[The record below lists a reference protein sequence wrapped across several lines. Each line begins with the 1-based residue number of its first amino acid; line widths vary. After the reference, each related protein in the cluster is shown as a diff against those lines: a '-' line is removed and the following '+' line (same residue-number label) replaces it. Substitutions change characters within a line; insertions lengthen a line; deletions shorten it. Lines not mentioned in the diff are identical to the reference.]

1 MDRYT
6 HGHHESV
13 LRSHAWRTAEN
24 SAGYLLDSLQPGQ
37 ELLDVGCGPG
47 TITIDLAERVAPG
60 RVVGIDS
67 QSEVIARADELRQ
80 RRDRA
85 NVTFSVGD
93 VYALRFDDARFDVV
107 HAHQLLQH
115 LTRPVDALKEMYR
128 VMRPGGIL
136 GVRDSDYAGFAW
148 APRDPRL
155 ERWMH
160 LYHQLT
166 RRNGAEADA
175 GRHLL
180 GWVQTAGF
188 TDAMAS
194 SSTGP
199 SPTPRAGPGGP
210 GCGPT
215 ECGCHRLL
223 TRRWNMSLP
232 TATSSTLW
240 QMRGGNGLISLT
252 VFSLFSM
259 ARCSLAG
266 PPWTHKILWS
276 QNELRSSQ
284 VTESGRR
291 LFPRVFA
298 FSRRLIQPWTSLS
311 WIGAPIV
318 TSGRAP

>member
-24 SAGYLLDSLQPGQ
+24 SASYLLDSLQPGLD
-37 ELLDVGCGPG
+37 LLDVGCGPG
-47 TITIDLAERVAPG
+47 TITMDLAERVAPG

-85 NVTFSVGD
+85 NVKFSVGD

-107 HAHQLLQH
+107 HAHQVLQH
-115 LTRPVDALKEMYR
+115 LTRP
-128 VMRPGGIL
+128 GG
-136 GVRDSDYAGFAW
+136 A
-148 APRDPRL
+148 
-155 ERWMH
+155 
-160 LYHQLT
+160 
-166 RRNGAEADA
+166 
-175 GRHLL
+175 
-180 GWVQTAGF
+180 
-188 TDAMAS
+188 
-194 SSTGP
+194 
-199 SPTPRAGPGGP
+199 
-210 GCGPT
+210 GCGPI
-215 ECGCHRLL
+215 ECCCHRLL

-240 QMRGGNGLISLT
+240 QMRGGNGLLSLT

-318 TSGRAP
+318 TSAPAR

>member
-1 MDRYT
+1 
-6 HGHHESV
+6 
-13 LRSHAWRTAEN
+13 
-24 SAGYLLDSLQPGQ
+24 
-37 ELLDVGCGPG
+37 
-47 TITIDLAERVAPG
+47 
-60 RVVGIDS
+60 
-67 QSEVIARADELRQ
+67 
-80 RRDRA
+80 
-85 NVTFSVGD
+85 
-93 VYALRFDDARFDVV
+93 
-107 HAHQLLQH
+107 
-115 LTRPVDALKEMYR
+115 MYR

-136 GVRDSDYAGFAW
+136 GVRDSDYVAFAW

-194 SSTGP
+194 SSTWTFADPEG
-199 SPTPRAGPGGP
+199 RAWWGGLWP
-210 GCGPT
+210 I
-215 ECGCHRLL
+215 ECCCHRLL

-240 QMRGGNGLISLT
+240 QMRGGNGLLSLT

-291 LFPRVFA
+291 SFPRVFA

-318 TSGRAP
+318 TSAPAR

>member
-1 MDRYT
+1 VDRYT

-13 LRSHAWRTAEN
+13 LRTHAWRTAEN
-24 SAGYLLDSLQPGQ
+24 SAAYLLDSLQPGLD
-37 ELLDVGCGPG
+37 LLDVGCGPG
-47 TITIDLAERVAPG
+47 TITMDLAERVAPG

-85 NVTFSVGD
+85 NVKFSVGD

-115 LTRPVDALKEMYR
+115 LTRPVEALKEMYR

-136 GVRDSDYAGFAW
+136 GVRDSDYAAFAW

-166 RRNGAEADA
+166 RRNGVEADA

-188 TDAMAS
+188 TDAVAS
-194 SSTGP
+194 SSTWTFADPEG
-199 SPTPRAGPGGP
+199 RAWWGGLWADRV
-210 GCGPT
+210 
-215 ECGCHRLL
+215 RL
-223 TRRWNMSLP
+223 
-232 TATSSTLW
+232 SSFADQALEYELAD
-240 QMRGGNGLISLT
+240 RDELD
-252 VFSLFSM
+252 
-259 ARCSLAG
+259 SLADAWRQWADKPDG
-266 PPWTHKILWS
+266 FFAVLHGEVLA
-276 QNELRSSQ
+276 
-284 VTESGRR
+284 RR
-291 LFPRVFA
+291 PA
-298 FSRRLIQPWTSLS
+298 MDP
-311 WIGAPIV
+311 
-318 TSGRAP
+318 